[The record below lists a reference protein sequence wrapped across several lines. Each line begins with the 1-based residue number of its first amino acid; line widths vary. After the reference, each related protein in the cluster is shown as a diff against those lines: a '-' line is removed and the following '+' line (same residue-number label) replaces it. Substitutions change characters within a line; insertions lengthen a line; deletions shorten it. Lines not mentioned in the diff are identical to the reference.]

1 MVKLSGT
8 IRVLAAS
15 GLVGVALIVLGWL
28 DYRATRA
35 ELVSLLRD
43 QALTLRQT
51 IAAAARSNQAAG
63 AQAEAQVAARLLD
76 NARFFAEID
85 RHRALDQKTLADLT
99 DRNRL
104 FRVTVIGPDG
114 ARELASGRI
123 GPGGGRGLGPG
134 PGGGAGLGPGPG
146 EGTGARPGGGLG
158 RGPGLGPGFG
168 LGPVVEEA
176 LKSEQQEGV
185 VGLHTTRW
193 GTSAR
198 LSAWIKRPRGGVI
211 VLNVDATEV
220 ANLQRQASLDGLV
233 ADIVASAGEVAYVT
247 LEGDGVGIAHGD
259 VPAALA
265 APNVPA
271 AGEKAPDTAG
281 PPQAAERELSVDGRP
296 VLEFS
301 GPIEL
306 GGKDSGL
313 LRLGLRLDGLRHAQQ
328 RMLWRVSLSL
338 AAALALAMLAL
349 GTIWLRHQLGVVSE
363 KHARAEAALRRRDR
377 LAAMGELASTVAH
390 EVRNPLNA
398 IAMSAQRLRREF
410 FQGSPTPPGTDR
422 DELSQLLGVV
432 EAETGRI
439 DHIVQQFLEF
449 ARPPKLTPRRSALG
463 PEVSSVVDLARSLAE
478 SRGVSL
484 DVDATGAGEAFVDP
498 GQLRQALDNLIRN
511 AIDATPAG
519 GTVRVTARSG
529 ARGHFIDVVDT
540 GKGIAPEDLPRIFD
554 LYFTT
559 KPDGTGVGL
568 AVTQQIVSA
577 HSGTIEVD
585 SKPGEGTRMTIWLPS
600 SPEESTRG

>member
-1 MVKLSGT
+1 MMGRLSGT
-8 IRVLAAS
+8 IRVLVAS
-15 GLVGVALIVLGWL
+15 VLIGVALIAVGWL
-28 DYRATRA
+28 DYRATRT
-35 ELVSLLRD
+35 ELVALLRD

-51 IAAAARSNQAAG
+51 IAAAARSNRAAG

-76 NARFFAEID
+76 NARFFAELD
-85 RHRALDQKTLADLT
+85 RRRALDQKTLAELT

-104 FRVTVIGPDG
+104 FRVTVIGADG
-114 ARELASGRI
+114 SRELVGGRG
-123 GPGGGRGLGPG
+123 GPAGGRGLGLG
-134 PGGGAGLGPGPG
+134 PGGGQGPGARTGPG
-146 EGTGARPGGGLG
+146 PGGGLG
-158 RGPGLGPGFG
+158 RGPGEGFG
-168 LGPVVEEA
+168 FGIGPVIDQA
-176 LKSEQQEGV
+176 LKSDEQEGV

-198 LSAWIKRPRGGVI
+198 LSAWIKRSRGGVI
-211 VLNVDATEV
+211 VLNVDASEV
-220 ANLQRQASLDGLV
+220 ANLQRQASLDRLV
-233 ADIVASAGEVAYVT
+233 DDIVASAAEVAYVA
-247 LEGDGVGIAHGD
+247 LEGGGVRIAHGD
-259 VPAALA
+259 VPAGLA
-265 APNVPA
+265 APGAPA
-271 AGEKAPDTAG
+271 AREDTGDAAP
-281 PPQAAERELSVDGRP
+281 PPPVAERELSVNGRP

-301 GPIEL
+301 GPVEL
-306 GGKDSGL
+306 EGKDSGL
-313 LRLGLRLDGLRHAQQ
+313 LRLGLRLDGLARAQQ

-377 LAAMGELASTVAH
+377 LSAMGELASTVAH

-398 IAMSAQRLRREF
+398 VAMSAQRLRREF
-410 FQGSPTPPGTDR
+410 LGGAPAPSGADR

-449 ARPPKLTPRRSALG
+449 ARPPKLAPRRSALG
-463 PEVSSVVDLARSLAE
+463 AEVSSVVEATRSLAE

-498 GQLRQALDNLIRN
+498 DQLKQALDNLIRN
-511 AIDATPAG
+511 AIDATPTG
-519 GTVRVTARSG
+519 GAVHVRARSG
-529 ARGHFIDVVDT
+529 VRGHVIDIADT

-577 HSGTIEVD
+577 HGGTIEVD
-585 SKPGEGTRMTIWLPS
+585 STPGAGTRMTIRIPG
-600 SPEESTRG
+600 SPEESSRG

>member
-1 MVKLSGT
+1 MVRLSGT
-8 IRVLAAS
+8 IRVLVAS
-15 GLVGVALIVLGWL
+15 GLIGVALIALGWF
-28 DYRATRA
+28 DYRATRT
-35 ELVSLLRD
+35 ELVTLLRD
-43 QALTLRQT
+43 HALTLRQT

-76 NARFFAEID
+76 NARFFAELD
-85 RHRALDQKTLADLT
+85 RRRQLDQKTLAELT

-104 FRVTVIGPDG
+104 FRVTVIGADG
-114 ARELASGRI
+114 SRELASGRAGPGPGRGLGL
-123 GPGGGRGLGPG
+123 GPGGGQGPGARAGPG
-134 PGGGAGLGPGPG
+134 PGGGPGRGPG
-146 EGTGARPGGGLG
+146 EG
-158 RGPGLGPGFG
+158 FG
-168 LGPVVEEA
+168 LGIGPVIEQA
-176 LKSEQQEGV
+176 LKSDGQEGV

-198 LSAWIKRPRGGVI
+198 LSAWVKRSRGGLI

-233 ADIVASAGEVAYVT
+233 ADIVASAADVAYVA
-247 LEGDGVGIAHGD
+247 LEGGGVRIARGD
-259 VPAALA
+259 VPAGLA
-265 APNVPA
+265 ASNAPA
-271 AGEKAPDTAG
+271 AREDVGDTG
-281 PPQAAERELSVDGRP
+281 SSPPVAERELSVNGRP

-301 GPIEL
+301 GPVEL
-306 GGKDSGL
+306 EGRDIGL
-313 LRLGLRLDGLRHAQQ
+313 LRLGLRLDGLARAQH

-349 GTIWLRHQLGVVSE
+349 GTIWLRHQLSVVSE

-398 IAMSAQRLRREF
+398 IAMSAQRLHREF
-410 FQGSPTPPGTDR
+410 LGGTLAPSGTDR
-422 DELSQLLGVV
+422 DEVSQLLGVI
-432 EAETGRI
+432 ESETGRI

-449 ARPPKLTPRRSALG
+449 ARPPKLAPRRSALG
-463 PEVSSVVDLARSLAE
+463 AEVSSVVEAARSLAG

-498 GQLRQALDNLIRN
+498 GQLKQALDNLIRN

-519 GTVRVTARSG
+519 GAVHLAARSG
-529 ARGHFIDVVDT
+529 ARGHVIEVVDT
-540 GKGIAPEDLPRIFD
+540 GRGIAPEDLSRIFD

-577 HSGTIEVD
+577 HGGTIEVD
-585 SKPGEGTRMTIWLPS
+585 STPGAGTRMTIRIPS
-600 SPEESTRG
+600 SPEESSRG